1 MPHLLLRPP
10 VVIKD
15 ESVGFTD
22 PLVDVPLVYLL
33 EPLLHYVHHI
43 VYHGP
48 IGVLLLLLLLGIGL
62 FLLLLIL
69 PTCTI
74 PPNLGQDTA
83 STGLPPVLPHQDDYQ
98 DTLLPNC
105 WGSQPQASSQAGLGL
120 RLLYPS
126 HSTIT
131 EG

>member
-1 MPHLLLRPP
+1 MSYILEEC
-10 VVIKD
+10 I
-15 ESVGFTD
+15 GFTD
-22 PLVDVPLVYLL
+22 PLVDVPFEYLL
-33 EPLLHYVHHI
+33 ELLLHYVHYI
-43 VYHGP
+43 VYHSP
-48 IGVLLLLLLLGIGL
+48 VGVPPLLLLLGIGL

-69 PTCTI
+69 PTSTI

-83 STGLPPVLPHQDDYQ
+83 STGLPPVLPHQDDDQ

-105 WGSQPQASSQAGLGL
+105 WGSQPLASSQAGLGL
-120 RLLYPS
+120 RRLYPS